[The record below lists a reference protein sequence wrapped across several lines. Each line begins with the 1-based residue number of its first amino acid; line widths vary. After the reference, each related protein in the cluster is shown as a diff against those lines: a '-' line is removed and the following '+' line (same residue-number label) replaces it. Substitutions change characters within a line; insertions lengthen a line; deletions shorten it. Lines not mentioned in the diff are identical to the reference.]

1 MLRRRNAR
9 LDTILRGAA
18 FAKVEQ
24 FDLAALY
31 ARELHDG
38 VPLSAAI
45 AQHQASTSRTP
56 VSLSRPSSSSS
67 ARSARRANDRLCV
80 TTTIAI
86 SKSRDSSTNRSWSR
100 ALFAWSRL
108 PDG

>member
-9 LDTILRGAA
+9 LDAILRRAS
-18 FAKVEQ
+18 FAEMQ
-24 FDLAALY
+24 QLDFSALD

-38 VPLSAAI
+38 VSLSAAV

-56 VSLSRPSSSSS
+56 VSVRRPSSSSNARS
-67 ARSARRANDRLCV
+67 ARSANDRLWV

-86 SKSRDSSTNRSWSR
+86 SRSRDSSTNKSCSR
-100 ALFAWSRL
+100 ELFA
-108 PDG
+108 

>member
-1 MLRRRNAR
+1 MLRRRNAC

-24 FDLAALY
+24 FDLAALD

-38 VPLSAAI
+38 VPLSAAV

-56 VSLSRPSSSSS
+56 VSVRRPSSSSNARS
-67 ARSARRANDRLCV
+67 ARSANDRLWV

-86 SKSRDSSTNRSWSR
+86 SRSRDSSTNRSCNR
-100 ALFAWSRL
+100 ELFA
-108 PDG
+108 